1 MKPDALMC
9 FKRHFHLSGLIFKT
23 QSHFACR
30 ELLIYLIQMTGEI
43 EVHEP
48 LHSYNAEHVS
58 EQYLRTVQKIVYSD
72 NKDFY

>member
-1 MKPDALMC
+1 MKRDALW
-9 FKRHFHLSGLIFKT
+9 KTLSPLHALIFFFKLNPI
-23 QSHFACR
+23 
-30 ELLIYLIQMTGEI
+30 LLPRILTYLIQMTGEI

-58 EQYLRTVQKIVYSD
+58 EQYLRAVQKIVYSN